1 MVLLVFSLTEPQT
14 LRNVVEL
21 KERIDGRQNRSC
33 PCVLV
38 GNKNDLSHL
47 RRVNEEEAMDAAR
60 RLGCR
65 YFETSAASP
74 RPGEVDAIFYDA
86 TRLAVFG
93 SKHVPLGDSQSVGR
107 SIKSALRWLKL
118 FRLHQRRND
127 IVSPAASS
135 EPTSQPSRAALG
147 V

>member
-1 MVLLVFSLTEPQT
+1 MLVFSLTEPQT
-14 LRNVVEL
+14 LKDVVEL
-21 KERIDGRQNRSC
+21 KERIDSRHKRSC

-47 RRVNEEEAMDAAR
+47 RQVDEEEALEASR
-60 RLGCR
+60 RLGCS

-74 RPGEVDAIFYDA
+74 RPGEVEAVFYDA
-86 TRLAVFG
+86 TRLAVYT
-93 SKHVPLGDSQSVGR
+93 SKHVPLGDGQSIGK

-118 FRLHQRRND
+118 IRVHHRHN
-127 IVSPAASS
+127 VSQSSHDPTPHASIGGL
-135 EPTSQPSRAALG
+135 R

>member
-21 KERIDGRQNRSC
+21 KERIDSRQNRSC

-38 GNKNDLSHL
+38 GNKSDLIHL
-47 RRVNEEEAMDAAR
+47 RQVKEQEALDAAR
-60 RLGCR
+60 RLGCS

-74 RPGEVDAIFYDA
+74 RPGEVEAVFFNA
-86 TRLAVFG
+86 TRLAVYA
-93 SKHVPLGDSQSVGR
+93 SRHAAPLGDSQSISK

-118 FRLHQRRND
+118 FRLHQRHNT
-127 IVSPAASS
+127 VSPASHGAMSHNS
-135 EPTSQPSRAALG
+135 
-147 V
+147 